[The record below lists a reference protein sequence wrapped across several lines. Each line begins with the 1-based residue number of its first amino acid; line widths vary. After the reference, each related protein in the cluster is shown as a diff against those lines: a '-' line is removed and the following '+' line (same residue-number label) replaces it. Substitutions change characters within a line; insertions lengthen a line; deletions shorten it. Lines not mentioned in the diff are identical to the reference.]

1 MTTAQTTQA
10 IAAATAEALDQV
22 AVVEDPNMIVLDEP
36 IIRGTQQITEL
47 KLRKPKA
54 GELRGVSL
62 SDLLSLDVAAII
74 KVVPRISIP
83 SINEAE
89 ARAMDPADL
98 VQVGAKI
105 SSFLLKKS
113 LKEELSPGM

>member
-10 IAAATAEALDQV
+10 IAAATAETLHQV
-22 AVVEDPNMIVLDEP
+22 VVEDPNVIVLDEP

>member
-1 MTTAQTTQA
+1 MTTANVTQA
-10 IAAATAEALDQV
+10 IAAATPEALGQV
-22 AVVEDPNMIVLDEP
+22 AVEDPNMIVLDEP
-36 IIRGTQQITEL
+36 IVRGTQQITEL
-47 KLRKPKA
+47 RLRKPKA

-62 SDLLSLDVAAII
+62 SDLLNLDVAAII
-74 KVVPRISIP
+74 KVVPRISLP

-105 SSFLLKKS
+105 TSFLLKKS
-113 LKEELSPGM
+113 LREELSPGM

>member
-1 MTTAQTTQA
+1 MTTATTETLDQ
-10 IAAATAEALDQV
+10 ATA
-22 AVVEDPNMIVLDEP
+22 VEDPNLIVLDEP

-47 KLRKPKA
+47 RLRKPKA

>member
-10 IAAATAEALDQV
+10 IAAATAETLDQV
-22 AVVEDPNMIVLDEP
+22 AVEDPNMIVLDEP

>member
-22 AVVEDPNMIVLDEP
+22 AVEDPNVIVLDEP

-62 SDLLSLDVAAII
+62 SDLLNLDVAAII
-74 KVVPRISIP
+74 KVVPRISLP

-105 SSFLLKKS
+105 TSFLLKKS
-113 LKEELSPGM
+113 LREELSPGM

>member
-1 MTTAQTTQA
+1 MTTATTE
-10 IAAATAEALDQV
+10 TLDQ
-22 AVVEDPNMIVLDEP
+22 APAVEDPNLIILDEF
-36 IIRGTQQITEL
+36 ILRGQQQITEL
-47 KLRKPKA
+47 RLRKPKA

-74 KVVPRISIP
+74 KVVPRISLP
-83 SINEAE
+83 SITEAE
-89 ARAMDPADL
+89 ARSMDPADL
-98 VQVGAKI
+98 VQIGAKI